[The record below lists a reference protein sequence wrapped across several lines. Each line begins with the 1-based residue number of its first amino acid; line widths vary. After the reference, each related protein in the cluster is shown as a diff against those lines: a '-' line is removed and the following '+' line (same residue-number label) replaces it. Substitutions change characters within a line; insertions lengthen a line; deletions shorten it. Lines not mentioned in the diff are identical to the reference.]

1 MEGKEKAMSP
11 PVREIGVGIVG
22 CGTVGTG
29 TARLLLDNAELIR
42 RRIGVPVRIVRIA
55 DVDLARD
62 RGLKLP
68 ADVFTTDAMSVV
80 NHPDV
85 RIVIELVGGTGIARD
100 VILAALR
107 NGKSVVTANKAL
119 LAQHG
124 PEICAAA
131 TGAGVDLAFEASVG
145 GGIPIIRAM
154 REGLAANHVEGL
166 YGIINGTCNYI
177 LTRMSG
183 EGKEFGEVLADAQK
197 IGLAE
202 ADPSFD
208 VDGIDSAHKLAIL
221 VWLSTG
227 YTVPLKDIYVE
238 GIRDISAVDI
248 AFAKEFGYTI
258 KLLAI
263 AKRKG
268 NAIEVR
274 VHPTMIPSQYLLSTV
289 GGANNAIY
297 VKGDFVGSSMF
308 YGQGAGMLPTAS
320 AVAAD
325 VIDIGRNLCNGST
338 GRIPPS
344 GFRQIEPA
352 GDIALSPFSEV
363 ESEYYLRF
371 QVVDKPGV
379 LSKIAGI
386 LGNHGISISTVLQK
400 GREEENAVPIF
411 IVTHHAKE
419 KDMRAALDE
428 TDRLQ
433 SVLDRTRMIR
443 IENNL

>member
-1 MEGKEKAMSP
+1 MAETAQGSSA
-11 PVREIGVGIVG
+11 RTGEIGVGIVG

-29 TARLLLDNAELIR
+29 TAKLLLDNAELIR
-42 RRIGVPVRIVRIA
+42 RRIGLPVRIVRIA
-55 DVDLARD
+55 DVDLDRD
-62 RGLKLP
+62 RGLDLP
-68 ADVFTTDAMSVV
+68 PGVFTRDAMSVV
-80 NHPDV
+80 RDPAIQV
-85 RIVIELVGGTGIARD
+85 VVELIGGTGIAKE
-100 VILAALR
+100 VILEAVR

-124 PEICAAA
+124 PEICAAVSA
-131 TGAGVDLAFEASVG
+131 AGVDLGFEASVG

-154 REGLAANHVEGL
+154 REGLAANNIQGIF
-166 YGIINGTCNYI
+166 GIINGTCNYI
-177 LTRMSG
+177 LTRMSE
-183 EGKEFGEVLADAQK
+183 EGKEFADVLADAQK

-221 VWLSTG
+221 VWLATG
-227 YTVPLKDIYVE
+227 RTVPLKEIYVE

-263 AKRKG
+263 AKENG
-268 NAIEVR
+268 NGIEVR
-274 VHPTMIPSQYLLSTV
+274 VHPTMIPSHYLLATV

-320 AVAAD
+320 AVVSD
-325 VIDIGRNLCNGST
+325 ILDIGRNLCNGT
-338 GRIPPS
+338 LGRIPPS
-344 GFRQIEPA
+344 GFREADPSA
-352 GDIALSPFSEV
+352 AVGLAPFSEV
-363 ESEYYLRF
+363 KSEYYLRF

-379 LSKIAGI
+379 LSRIAGI
-386 LGNHGISISTVLQK
+386 LGDHAISISTVLQK
-400 GREEENAVPIF
+400 GREEENSVPIF

-419 KDMRAALDE
+419 SDMRAALDE
-428 TDRLQ
+428 TDRLPF
-433 SVLDRTRMIR
+433 VLDRTRMIR